1 VGSAPREIMKK
12 RIAFHLL
19 QFLILALLLFTSVYI
34 YYTISY
40 GIKFLVDCIGISYQF
55 VLDRF
60 ENFILIAV
68 ITYFLTYAAG
78 LIKYTVEDRHFRF
91 STFLMEAFKF
101 LLVLGMVSFI
111 EFFIFYDA
119 RIGRLIYVCFFFLY
133 SFYYITYLAIRTDS
147 GPRGLIWRAN
157 EPVENVLN
165 NYIKEKN
172 AFRILSNEEAE
183 HAGPAIQVVYQD
195 GHIDEITSETLIKDK
210 LAGHSVLELAELVEK
225 ESNKIPLDYVNIYWF
240 LEKFEVVD
248 RNYFRSSRLF
258 NIFMSLFL
266 LLLLFL
272 PGLIF
277 ALLHKCF
284 SKGPIFF
291 VQQRTGLHG
300 KNFNLI
306 KFRSMVHEAEK
317 EGARFS
323 NRNDPRITAIGKFMR
338 RLRIDE
344 IPQLMNVLKGNM
356 SLVGPRPE
364 REVFIESLTKEIPY
378 YKLRLL
384 VHPGLTGWAQVNGV
398 YAGENLK
405 DHKEKLELDLYYI
418 KNRSIFMDLMI
429 LLRTIKTIIQA
440 KGE

>member
-1 VGSAPREIMKK
+1 MKK
-12 RIAFHLL
+12 RLAFHSL
-19 QFLILALLLFTSVYI
+19 QFLILTLLLYSSVFI
-34 YYTISY
+34 YYTLSYGLPFYKDCVTISY
-40 GIKFLVDCIGISYQF
+40 DF
-55 VLDRF
+55 VLSRI
-60 ENFILIAV
+60 ENFILIA
-68 ITYFLTYAAG
+68 IISYFFIYAIG
-78 LIKYTVEDRHFRF
+78 LIKYTIEDRHFRP
-91 STFLMEAFKF
+91 SVFLKESFMFF
-101 LLVLGMVSFI
+101 LVLAMVSFI

-133 SFYYITYLAIRTDS
+133 LIYYIIYLIFRTDS

-157 EPVENVLN
+157 EPVENVLE
-165 NYIKEKN
+165 NYFKEQN
-172 AFRILSNEEAE
+172 AFRILSKEEAE

-195 GHIDEITSETLIKDK
+195 GHIDELTSETLIKDK

-258 NIFMSLFL
+258 NVFMSLIL
-266 LLLLFL
+266 IPPLFL
-272 PGLIF
+272 PGLLF
-277 ALLHKCF
+277 ALLHKLF

-291 VQQRTGLHG
+291 VQQRMGLHG
-300 KNFNLI
+300 KTFNLI
-306 KFRSMVHEAEK
+306 KFRSMVHDAEK
-317 EGARFS
+317 KGAQFS
-323 NRNDPRITAIGKFMR
+323 GKNDPRITPLGKFMR

-344 IPQLMNVLKGNM
+344 IPQLINVLKGDM

-364 REVFIESLTKEIPY
+364 REVFIESLNKEIPY

-429 LLRTIKTIIQA
+429 LIRTIKTILQA
-440 KGE
+440 RGE